1 MLLNLYN
8 IVVNYV
14 RINSIYFGK
23 SCTVYS
29 MYNAHFEF
37 RVSLKSRNEAIRGCI
52 LDEEALLLLQFF
64 THIFDFLILT

>member
-37 RVSLKSRNEAIRGCI
+37 RVSLKSRDEAIRGCI
-52 LDEEALLLLQFF
+52 LVKRGQNLKRHNYFCN
-64 THIFDFLILT
+64 FLRIY